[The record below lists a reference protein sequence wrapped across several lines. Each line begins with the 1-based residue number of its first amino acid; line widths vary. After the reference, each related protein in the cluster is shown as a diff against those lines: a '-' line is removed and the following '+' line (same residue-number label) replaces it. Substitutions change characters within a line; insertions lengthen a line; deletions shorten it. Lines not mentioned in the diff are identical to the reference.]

1 MAWTAPA
8 TAVANATLPAAT
20 WNATVRD
27 NLNATAVALASAA
40 SQYFVATGVNA
51 LAARSIQTATVA
63 TSQSSGT
70 TTYGNNLA
78 TVGPQVTVTTG
89 TIAVVLFTA
98 AVSNTNAN
106 SATDTSVAVSGA
118 TSVAA
123 SDAWRTVLDGVSAN
137 QVNRVAGFHVFTG
150 LTAGSNIFTVQYKVG
165 SGTGTWADREICV
178 FPF

>member
-1 MAWTAPA
+1 MAWTAPV

-40 SQYFVATGVNA
+40 SQYFVATGVNT
-51 LAARSIQTATVA
+51 LAARTMQTSTVV
-63 TSQSSGT
+63 TSQSTGST
-70 TTYGNNLA
+70 SYVDLT
-78 TVGPQVTVTTG
+78 TVGPQVTVTCG

-98 AVSNTNAN
+98 GVQNTATN

-123 SDAWRTVLDGVSAN
+123 SDAWRTVLDGVALG
-137 QVNRVAGFHVFTG
+137 QVNRVAGFHTFTG
-150 LTAGSNIFTVQYKVG
+150 LTPGSNIFTMKYKVG
-165 SGTGTWADREICV
+165 SGTGTWDNRELLV
-178 FPF
+178 MPF

>member
-1 MAWTAPA
+1 MAWSAPA

-20 WNATVRD
+20 WNASVRD

-51 LAARSIQTATVA
+51 LAARSIQTNTVV
-63 TSQSSGT
+63 TSQGT
-70 TTYGNNLA
+70 ASTSYVNLA

-98 AVSNTNAN
+98 GVQNTATN
-106 SATDTSVAVSGA
+106 SATNTSVAVSGA
-118 TSVAA
+118 TSIAA
-123 SDAWRTVLDGVSAN
+123 SDAWRTVLDGVSAS
-137 QVNRVAGFHVFTG
+137 QVNRVTGFHVFTG
-150 LTAGSNIFTVQYKVG
+150 LTAGSNTFTMQYKVG
-165 SGTGTWADREICV
+165 SGSGTWDNREICV

>member
-27 NLNATAVALASAA
+27 NLNATAVALATTA
-40 SQYFVATGVNA
+40 SQYFVASGVNT
-51 LAARSIQTATVA
+51 LAARLMQTATVA
-63 TSQSSGT
+63 TSQSTASAAYT
-70 TTYGNNLA
+70 NLT

-98 AVSNTNAN
+98 AVSNTNTN
-106 SATDTSVAVSGA
+106 SATDVSVAVSGA

-123 SDAWRTVLDGVSAN
+123 SDAWRTVLDGVAAN

-150 LTAGSNIFTVQYKVG
+150 LTPGSNIFTQQYKVG
-165 SGTGTWADREICV
+165 SGTGTFADRELLV
-178 FPF
+178 MPF

>member
-1 MAWTAPA
+1 MAWTTPA

-20 WNATVRD
+20 WNASVRD

-51 LAARSIQTATVA
+51 LAARQIQTATVA
-63 TSQSSGT
+63 TSQSTASTSYGNLT
-70 TTYGNNLA
+70 TT
-78 TVGPQVTVTTG
+78 GPTVTVTTG
-89 TIAVVLFTA
+89 TIAICIFTA
-98 AVSNTNAN
+98 AVSNTGAN

-123 SDAWRTVLDGVSAN
+123 SDAWRTVLDGVSAG

-150 LTAGSNIFTVQYKVG
+150 LNAGSNTFTMQYKVG
-165 SGTGTWADREICV
+165 SGTGTWADRELLV
-178 FPF
+178 MPF